1 MTYNQF
7 IFKTVL
13 YNFRKYLAY
22 FFCITFSMT
31 VFFLYT
37 AIWFTPDFNEQ
48 TSAGTQQI
56 VQIAGVISC
65 VFSIFI
71 ITYSYQQFFNNRTKE
86 FAILLSYGLLHRD
99 MKRMIIF
106 ENSFIFLSSLI
117 VACISGS
124 VFSRLIFMI
133 TTSILAIE
141 DIRFS
146 LTLAS
151 FLWTT
156 IVFIPI
162 YALIVGLTLKK
173 MKTIHVTKLLKTSR
187 EKEMN
192 REGNPILIVLGLVIT
207 ITSFTFL
214 SVYTSDFSNIDTMRK
229 VILLVVALVIIG
241 VYIFLRH
248 LMSLLYMFFNQNGT
262 FFNRHLLPL
271 TEFAS
276 KFAQNRAIVFMVC
289 LLSMGTVF
297 FSTLSYTLYHQSYA
311 IADNEQLF
319 DVMMKDYDTV
329 QLAEHMNI
337 EHLSA
342 QEEQIT
348 DIQQLNVAYLY
359 APEMDHTPWRTNK
372 HVLAASSEEMNGLLG
387 TNYSTEKGHAIVLDF
402 NQSHE
407 TVMYFADTIVLEGK
421 KSRYSFVNQGTEQ
434 KKLFDRYVFSQPIVI
449 LLNEEDMKRIVTDA
463 SSYELGTLYLFTFD
477 SWLRSG
483 SFVTGLKSE
492 MDFALE
498 GIAKQNREAI
508 ETINERYNQPFIVH
522 SKYDRYHHT
531 KQVSGFALFI
541 MSFISILF
549 VVTTCVVLYFKT
561 FADTE
566 AEQQKLKLLRT
577 VGITSSEIK
586 AYLYTKLKM
595 LIVLP
600 VLFGSLLGLCL
611 SVAIHL
617 HNVAEIEVLNR
628 TIFTNG
634 LKVISLYFII
644 IGVYYYWL
652 RMTYRR
658 TVE

>member
-7 IFKTVL
+7 IFKAVL

-31 VFFLYT
+31 VFFLFT
-37 AIWFTPDFNEQ
+37 AIWFTPNFNEH

-71 ITYSYQQFFNNRTKE
+71 ITYSYQQFFKSRTKE
-86 FAILLSYGLLHRD
+86 LAILLSYGLLHRD
-99 MKRMIIF
+99 MKKMIIF
-106 ENSFIFLSSLI
+106 ENSFIFLTSLI
-117 VACISGS
+117 VALISGS

-141 DIRFS
+141 DIHFS
-146 LTLAS
+146 LTFQS

-156 IVFIPI
+156 IAFIPI
-162 YALIVGLTLKK
+162 YALIVGLTLMK
-173 MKTIHVTKLLKTSR
+173 MKNNHVTNLLKTNR
-187 EKEMN
+187 VKEMN
-192 REGNPILIVLGLVIT
+192 REGNRFFMVIGLVII
-207 ITSFTFL
+207 ITSFTL
-214 SVYTSDFSNIDTMRK
+214 LTIYTSDFSNVDSMRE
-229 VILLVVALVIIG
+229 VILLAVALCIVG
-241 VYIFLRH
+241 VYLFLSQ
-248 LMSLLYMFFNQNGT
+248 LMSLLYMFFNRKGKLFHQ
-262 FFNRHLLPL
+262 HILPL

-276 KFAQNRAIVFMVC
+276 KFVQNRTIIFMVC

-319 DVMMKDYDTV
+319 DVMMKDYEAV
-329 QLAEHMNI
+329 HLAEQMKI
-337 EHLSA
+337 DQLLA
-342 QEEQIT
+342 QEEHIADT
-348 DIQQLNVAYLY
+348 HILHVAYLY

-372 HVLAASSEEMNGLLG
+372 HVMAASVEEMNGVLG
-387 TNYSTEKGHAIVLDF
+387 TNYSVDQGHAIIIDF
-402 NQSHE
+402 NQQYE
-407 TVMYFADTIVLEGK
+407 TVTYFTDTILIENNQ
-421 KSRYSFVNQGTEQ
+421 SRYTYVNQGTEQ
-434 KKLFDRYVFSQPIVI
+434 YKLFDRYVFSQPIVI
-449 LLNEEDMKRIVTDA
+449 LLNEADMKTIVTDA
-463 SSYELGTLYLFTFD
+463 STYELGTIYMFTFD
-477 SWLRSG
+477 DWLRSG
-483 SFVTGLKSE
+483 AFVSELKSE
-492 MDFALE
+492 LDSALE
-498 GIAKQNREAI
+498 GIADQKREAI
-508 ETINERYNQPFIVH
+508 ETIKERYNQPFIVH

-549 VVTTCVVLYFKT
+549 VITACIVLYFKT
-561 FADTE
+561 FAD
-566 AEQQKLKLLRT
+566 AESDRQKLRLLRS

-586 AYLYTKLKM
+586 AYIYTKLKM

-600 VLFGSLLGLCL
+600 IIFGSLLGLCL
-611 SVAIHL
+611 SVAINL
-617 HNVAEIEVLNR
+617 YNVAEIEVHNGK
-628 TIFTNG
+628 IFANG
-634 LKVISLYFII
+634 LKIISLYFVV